1 MARQGSGSACRSVH
15 GGFVRWRMG
24 AREDGMDSKAEVI
37 EPASHWPNMHAL
49 ILVASDGRKKVCCGR
64 NFKTHAKHKMVMH
77 VNTYCIELFTFSRPL
92 VRLV

>member
-24 AREDGMDSKAEVI
+24 VRDDGMDSKAEVI

-64 NFKTHAKHKMVMH
+64 NFKKYGKHKILV
-77 VNTYCIELFTFSRPL
+77 PL
-92 VRLV
+92 ILTASND

>member
-24 AREDGMDSKAEVI
+24 VREDGMDSKAEVI

-64 NFKTHAKHKMVMH
+64 NFKNNTKHNK
-77 VNTYCIELFTFSRPL
+77 
-92 VRLV
+92 

>member
-1 MARQGSGSACRSVH
+1 
-15 GGFVRWRMG
+15 MG

-64 NFKTHAKHKMVMH
+64 NFKKYGKHKILKNISAF
-77 VNTYCIELFTFSRPL
+77 NTNCIE
-92 VRLV
+92 